1 MNFRWLWINRN
12 WFLSIGKSNLNDCES
27 EGKVYDNYE
36 IKVLTS
42 DGNIRNEGTGEII
55 VKSDAIYTASIKDK
69 KEICPEL
76 IEGMY
81 YRTGDIFELK
91 NRELFLKVG

>member
-1 MNFRWLWINRN
+1 MVAVKQILLLEIVILEQELNFRWLWINRN

-69 KEICPEL
+69 KKFVL
-76 IEGMY
+76 
-81 YRTGDIFELK
+81 
-91 NRELFLKVG
+91 N